1 MPAGEAGHLAGEIT
15 VDVLHEVGE
24 ALRIRDLKQEVKMV
38 GQADDGRDADRVEPA
53 GSGEDSDED
62 LVEPGAGPEEEQ
74 AVDGPAGDLDQAAAA
89 LLDEA

>member
-1 MPAGEAGHLAGEIT
+1 
-15 VDVLHEVGE
+15 
-24 ALRIRDLKQEVKMV
+24 
-38 GQADDGRDADRVEPA
+38 VEPA